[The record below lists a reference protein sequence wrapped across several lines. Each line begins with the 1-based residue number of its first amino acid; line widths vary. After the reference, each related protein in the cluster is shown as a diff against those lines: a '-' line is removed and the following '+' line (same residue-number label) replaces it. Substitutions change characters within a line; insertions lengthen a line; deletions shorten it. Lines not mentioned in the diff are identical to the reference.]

1 MMSKKRK
8 NTETQVPP
16 SGTQV
21 PPSGTQVPPS
31 GTAVPP
37 SGTAVPPSG
46 TAVPPSGT
54 VVPGAE
60 NPAGAGRQVAFDD
73 SKVTEFEING
83 VKFSKISVIS
93 GNSGEAKVY
102 LVENKGRKYALKVYN
117 AHQHPNHDVL
127 ERLKGLRGNGL
138 TVDVFEHGV
147 MDFPW
152 GASHDYELM
161 RWYSGRNL
169 SKVSLKGNDSLMRK
183 TAQRMAMAID
193 FCHRNGILHRD
204 IKPANFMYTDD
215 KEKEF
220 VLTDFGIAKL
230 LDDRKRATTD
240 AGRTPVYAAPEMYT
254 YYFDRPTYVSTPS
267 DFFAMG
273 MTLLAMWKG
282 EGNLIANEE
291 QLVKDKQEET
301 LPYPDE
307 GQIDT
312 RNLQLLK
319 ALTRRNADIR
329 AGFAEIVKWSKGETI
344 YEDPAVDRLKGD
356 FRVVFSRDKNLIAHS
371 TKELA
376 KMMQDNPDLAKDYLY
391 SDMVKGWL
399 KENDMPELS
408 RTVGKYTEDTYA
420 ADRDA
425 GLFATC
431 LLLDED
437 IPYVS
442 PLTGNVLHDEFEI
455 AREIFDNAGLYA
467 EPLKNP
473 DSQLWIFMRHIGVN
487 IDFDYFVPAVPKRG
501 ESPLYEMAYRI
512 DPELPF
518 RFPLRHGSD
527 DLLIKDCEHLRSL
540 LEKEQIPLDKM
551 GVFTSPEFQEWLAGR
566 NMAAIDALYD
576 TDYPREDEAFGW
588 LIAYAACG
596 NVDYA
601 FRKVDKRGD
610 SDWFTIEDIAM
621 RLAREISGNPIDWE
635 NDRTI
640 RESAFLAQFNTAER
654 GFRAEVDG
662 SSGIK
667 ITEIFPLSRVR
678 QYLLSKGKYDKQIA
692 WMKDTL
698 NYRSE
703 VNLRKY
709 GRYNRTIARIK
720 TVAGIL
726 GHCPLF
732 FSYRENDRALP
743 VKFTLNNL
751 QDFEALADKVRS
763 LCAKDSRFCALVQDW
778 LAVQFQEA
786 PRVDYNKTSYLQKTK
801 EYLAYLRANL
811 PDCPTAVRAEQT
823 EKDISKAKSSFA
835 RSKGVTM
842 LFYICSILFGFVPLL
857 LACGY
862 LAYVLATV
870 DSADALSAVESILMW
885 SAVAGGV
892 IVFLL
897 CAASTGFII
906 AIILGVAAAAL
917 TLFLLGLLVAVS
929 PWILIALSI
938 AGSIYVGIL
947 IFKNSPKASS
957 VSDKYGSMD
966 LDDASVYA
974 VLGDAFKNRAKLL
987 PDLPDDYPACVYR
1000 ESATQAMSGRVSMTI
1015 KTLVVLVV
1023 AVLIGIGAHV
1033 MNRNRERDAERK
1045 VRQTEVA
1052 GIYNGTFEGT
1062 FDNRPATMQLES
1074 KLEDD
1079 KVKIDGVMTIHYK
1092 KPLVHKLTG
1101 MALDENLG
1109 AVFRVVKDNGA
1120 VDTDIRYEMVPDKDD
1135 PDAFTGDYSNA
1146 HKGSE
1151 YKFELKKS
1159 K

>member
-1 MMSKKRK
+1 MSKKRK

-54 VVPGAE
+54 AVPGAE

-117 AHQHPNHDVL
+117 AHRHPNHDVL

-307 GQIDT
+307 GQIDA

-391 SDMVKGWL
+391 SDMVKDWL

-431 LLLDED
+431 LLLDGD

-455 AREIFDNAGLYA
+455 AREIFEHAGMYA
-467 EPLKNP
+467 QPLKNT
-473 DSQLWIFMRHIGVN
+473 DSQLWIFMRHIGVK
-487 IDFDYFVPAVPKRG
+487 IDFDYFVSAVPKRG

-518 RFPLRHGSD
+518 RFPLRLGSGN
-527 DLLIKDCEHLRSL
+527 LLIKDCEHLRSL

-551 GVFTSPEFQEWLAGR
+551 KVFASPEFQEWLSGR

-576 TDYPREDEAFGW
+576 TDYPLEDDAFGW
-588 LIAYAACG
+588 LIAYMACG

-601 FRKVDKRGD
+601 FRKVEKRGD

-621 RLAREISGNPIDWE
+621 KLAREICANPIDWE
-635 NDRTI
+635 NDSSI
-640 RESAFLAQFNTAER
+640 RESAFLSQFNTSER
-654 GFRAEVDG
+654 VSHAAGDG
-662 SSGIK
+662 SFGIK
-667 ITEIFPLSRVR
+667 EIFPLSRVR
-678 QYLLSKGKYDKQIA
+678 QYLLSKGKYEKQIA

-698 NYRSE
+698 NYRSD
-703 VNLRKY
+703 VNSRKY
-709 GRYNRTIARIK
+709 GRYNRTIARMK

-732 FSYRENDRALP
+732 FSYKENERALP
-743 VKFTLNNL
+743 VKYRLNNL
-751 QDFEALADKVRS
+751 KDFEIQADKVRC

-778 LAVQFQEA
+778 LAVQFQED
-786 PRVDYNKTSYLQKTK
+786 PRVDYNKTPYLQKTR
-801 EYLAYLRANL
+801 EYLEYLRLNL
-811 PDCPTAVRAEQT
+811 PDSSTAVRAEQT
-823 EKDISKAKSSFA
+823 DKEISKAKSSFT

-842 LFYICSILFGFVPLL
+842 LFYICTILFGFVPLL
-857 LACGY
+857 LAGGY
-862 LAYVLATV
+862 MAYMLATMNPA
-870 DSADALSAVESILMW
+870 DMQSALESIGKWGGIVL
-885 SAVAGGV
+885 GV
-892 IVFLL
+892 IVALL
-897 CAASTGFII
+897 CFEQLGPIWSIGLGFG
-906 AIILGVAAAAL
+906 AYA
-917 TLFLLGLLVAVS
+917 LVAWVFGLITPAV
-929 PWILIALSI
+929 PWILIALTV
-938 AGSIYVGIL
+938 AGIIYAGIQ
-947 IFKNSPKASS
+947 IFKTPPPTSR
-957 VSDKYGSMD
+957 VVDHYGGMN
-966 LDDASVYA
+966 LDDACTYA
-974 VLGDAFKNRAKLL
+974 VVGDAFKKRKKLL
-987 PDLPDDYPACVYR
+987 PDLPDDYPARVYR
-1000 ESATQAMSGRVSMTI
+1000 ESATGAMSGRVSMLI

-1023 AVLIGIGAHV
+1023 AVLVGIGAHV
-1033 MNRNRERDAERK
+1033 MNRNRGRDAERK

-1092 KPLVHKLTG
+1092 KPLVHKITG
-1101 MALDENLG
+1101 MALDENPG

-1120 VDTDIRYEMVPDKDD
+1120 VDTDIRYEMVPNKDD
-1135 PDAFTGDYSNA
+1135 PDVFTGDYSNA